1 MNINTEL
8 KPADKDHWQLNI
20 NGVTM
25 GIWER
30 SQLRHLI
37 EVIDNTIS

>member
-8 KPADKDHWQLNI
+8 KPQDKDHYRMII
-20 NGVTM
+20 NGVDM

-30 SQLRHLI
+30 SQLRQHM
-37 EVIDNTIS
+37 ESIDNAI